1 MQSQLQDVNFEK
13 NRLHKTLTNQ
23 DGFGRL
29 EDIAN
34 KISAMIYKRSSE
46 GYNFNEDETTIFRT
60 LFGSQ
65 VVEAIDRA
73 KEENFFND
81 QQASACAPFSPKSN
95 DGLRGTFKMGDAK
108 HNEAVFDSMIPA
120 K

>member
-1 MQSQLQDVNFEK
+1 
-13 NRLHKTLTNQ
+13 
-23 DGFGRL
+23 
-29 EDIAN
+29 
-34 KISAMIYKRSSE
+34 MIYKRSSE